1 MHHVIRWTCI
11 VGAAA
16 IALSSCD
23 RGRAGAPAP
32 SVAAE
37 PSKTGAPAGG
47 SDAPTGWGHVA
58 ALARSAEP
66 PGKSEHLAAAIA
78 IAARN
83 EEAWSAVR
91 RKNPPPPLA
100 EYAEGAAA
108 VAELEAWARDKG
120 GLVPASPLPDP
131 SVFNLFMLGDIAT
144 ETATAAAHASLD
156 ATAYLGYRL
165 LAEGRNMLEATLGT
179 TLLQEAIDRAHQL
192 GMPVAGWQLPT
203 DRMLVRILAGDALYV
218 KYTLSPEGKAE
229 IEARI
234 AKFPGK
240 EKPLTAEAAGLEG
253 ETEAL
258 QKLWL
263 VALES
268 ARSSDTDRATVERI
282 KQAGAGNPLWAPVS
296 RAVEELAR
304 NLERVRTS
312 AAAPPQPPPGQ

>member
-1 MHHVIRWTCI
+1 MNHVIRWTCI
-11 VGAAA
+11 VGTAA
-16 IALSSCD
+16 IALSGCD
-23 RGRAGAPAP
+23 RERAGAPAQ

-37 PSKTGAPAGG
+37 PSKTGAPAGR
-47 SDAPTGWGHVA
+47 SAAPTGWDHVA

-66 PGKSEHLAAAIA
+66 PGRSEHLAAAMA
-78 IAARN
+78 IAGRN
-83 EEAWSAVR
+83 DEVWSAVR
-91 RKNPPPPLA
+91 RRSPPTPLA
-100 EYAEGAAA
+100 EYPEGAAA

-131 SVFNLFMLGDIAT
+131 SLFKLFVLGGIAT

-179 TLLQEAIDRAHQL
+179 TLLQEAIDRAHRL

-203 DRMLVRILAGDALYV
+203 ERMLVRILAGDALYV

-234 AKFPGK
+234 AKLPGN

-253 ETEAL
+253 ESEAL
-258 QKLWL
+258 QNLWL
-263 VALES
+263 VALEN
-268 ARSSDTDRATVERI
+268 ARSSDTDRATVERV
-282 KQAGAGNPLWAPVS
+282 KRAGAGNPLWDPVS
-296 RAVEELAR
+296 RAVEVLAR
-304 NLERVRTS
+304 DLERVRTS
-312 AAAPPQPPPGQ
+312 AAAPPAPPPGQ